1 MRRFFLIMLC
11 AFSVLSMGMGA
22 AAHAVETVVCA
33 EAESGPGASHSDTG
47 KQESPDRDKGI
58 SHQHASC
65 HGHHV
70 AAPLDGNVMSALAL
84 TSQLPAMSR
93 ERELPASSSDP
104 ALRPPQ
110 A

>member
-11 AFSVLSMGMGA
+11 AFSVLSMGTGA

-33 EAESGPGASHSDTG
+33 DAESGPGASHSDTG
-47 KQESPDRDKGI
+47 KQDSPDRDKGV

-65 HGHHV
+65 HGHHF
-70 AAPLDGNVMSALAL
+70 AAPLDGNVIPALAI
-84 TSQLPAMSR
+84 TSQLPAMPR
-93 ERELPASSSDP
+93 ERVLPASTSDP